1 MNRKIT
7 LYFFVRYLFGD
18 LILFGLLLLVFSKL
32 LVWSFSTVD
41 IVLSFIYINNINFLQ
56 FLV

>member
-1 MNRKIT
+1 MNRKSHYI
-7 LYFFVRYLFGD
+7 FVRYLFGD
-18 LILFGLLLLVFSKL
+18 LIIFGLLLLVFSKL